1 MSEWQEVKF
10 LPDRLNYKELKGGI
24 NIMSD
29 RAEGI
34 LKCQSCGGEA
44 ELFIE
49 DASGSKKKVGT
60 LVCKTC
66 GFRESVTLEKAQ
78 DERLTAVKIAVE
90 AEREA
95 FLFYRSVSEKSSNPR
110 GKDMFQQ
117 LAEFEMEHY
126 KKMIHLYLSL
136 KRENKWIPY
145 TGVGELKAQHHIEVS
160 TAGVETNKND
170 IEALK
175 IAIEKETQAAA
186 FYRKMAE
193 ETKDPLGQEMFKKLT
208 EEEEIHR
215 RLLND
220 QFYSLQNQGE
230 WVWGD

>member
-1 MSEWQEVKF
+1 
-10 LPDRLNYKELKGGI
+10 
-24 NIMSD
+24 MSD
-29 RAEGI
+29 KAEGI
-34 LKCQSCGGEA
+34 FKCQSCGGEA
-44 ELFIE
+44 ELFIDKTPKDE
-49 DASGSKKKVGT
+49 EKVGT
-60 LVCKTC
+60 LVCKAC
-66 GFRESVTLEKAQ
+66 GSREAVTLENIQ
-78 DERLTAVKIAVE
+78 DERLKAVKIAVE
-90 AEREA
+90 AERKA
-95 FLFYRSVSEKSSNPR
+95 FLFYRSAAEKSTNSR

-117 LAEFEMEHY
+117 LSDFEIVHY

-136 KRENKWIPY
+136 KRENKWIAY
-145 TGVGELKAQHHIEVS
+145 TGAGELTAHHRIEAS
-160 TAGVETNKND
+160 TTGVETKNDD

-175 IAIEKETQAAA
+175 MAIEKESQAAA

-193 ETKDPLGQEMFKKLT
+193 ETKDPLGQKMFKKLT

>member
-1 MSEWQEVKF
+1 
-10 LPDRLNYKELKGGI
+10 
-24 NIMSD
+24 MSD
-29 RAEGI
+29 KAEGI
-34 LKCQSCGGEA
+34 FKCQSCGGEA
-44 ELFIE
+44 ELFIDDTPKDE
-49 DASGSKKKVGT
+49 EKVGT
-60 LVCKTC
+60 LVCKAC
-66 GFRESVTLEKAQ
+66 GSREAVTLENIQ
-78 DERLTAVKIAVE
+78 DERLKAVKSAVE
-90 AEREA
+90 AERKA
-95 FLFYRSVSEKSSNPR
+95 FLFYRSAAEKSTNSR

-117 LAEFEMEHY
+117 LSDFEIVHY

-136 KRENKWIPY
+136 KRENKWIAY
-145 TGVGELKAQHHIEVS
+145 TGAGELTAHHRIEAS
-160 TAGVETNKND
+160 TTGVETKNDD

-175 IAIEKETQAAA
+175 MAIEKESQAAA

-193 ETKDPLGQEMFKKLT
+193 ETKDPLGQKMFKKLT

>member
-1 MSEWQEVKF
+1 MAK
-10 LPDRLNYKELKGGI
+10 K
-24 NIMSD
+24 
-29 RAEGI
+29 AEGI
-34 LKCQSCGGEA
+34 FKCQSCGGEA

-49 DASGSKKKVGT
+49 DTPGSDGKVGT

-66 GFRESVTLEKAQ
+66 GAKEAVNLEDVQ
-78 DERLTAVKIAVE
+78 DDHLKAVKIAVD

-95 FLFYRSVSEKSSNPR
+95 FLFYREAAGKTDNPR

-117 LAEFEMEHY
+117 LADFEMGHY

-145 TGVGELKAQHHIEVS
+145 TGVGEPTPQNRIEAS
-160 TAGVETNKND
+160 SAGYETKNND

-175 IAIEKETQAAA
+175 MAIEKEKSAAEYYREQAA
-186 FYRKMAE
+186 K
-193 ETKDPLGQEMFKKLT
+193 TDDPLGKEMFMKLV
-208 EEEEIHR
+208 EEEEVHR

>member
-1 MSEWQEVKF
+1 MSNK
-10 LPDRLNYKELKGGI
+10 
-24 NIMSD
+24 
-29 RAEGI
+29 AEGI
-34 LKCQSCGGEA
+34 FKCQSCGGEA
-44 ELFIE
+44 ELFIDDTLSDE
-49 DASGSKKKVGT
+49 KKVGT
-60 LVCKTC
+60 LVCKAC
-66 GFRESVTLEKAQ
+66 GSKEIVTLENAQ
-78 DERLTAVKIAVE
+78 DERLKAVNIAVE
-90 AEREA
+90 AERTA
-95 FLFYRSVSEKSSNPR
+95 FLFYREAAGKTDNPR
-110 GKDMFQQ
+110 GRDMFEQ
-117 LAEFEMEHY
+117 LADFEMGHY

-145 TGVGELKAQHHIEVS
+145 TGAGELKARHHIEAS
-160 TAGVETNKND
+160 AAGVETNKND

-175 IAIEKETQAAA
+175 MAIEKESQAAE